1 MASTAVVLYIL
12 ICLFSLSKVIKAES
26 NCNNSCTE
34 DENLFKYR
42 DGHVYEY
49 VFDSAM
55 AIGIKTSD
63 NSQNDDTSM
72 RISGVAKIFVEPNCG
87 YTLQIGSFKVS
98 AAEAIQKKIMQNI
111 QKPVH
116 FTMVN
121 GKLNAELCV
130 ADAGENSY
138 SLNIK
143 RAIIS
148 MFQSNPDAKY
158 EIDVFGECPTRS
170 SVAKV
175 GSIKIVNKSRNLN
188 SCVYRQVVKSSFLR
202 NIVNI
207 KSGSSVNTNALLD
220 ASFAKES
227 KIENGIISSIEVTE
241 EYTFGKKV
249 VGKTGLTVCAK
260 VKTGMR
266 VKSLTGSPSTAPVYG
281 SRSASIIFQ
290 EPETY
295 TAKNTAAVKAIFGEL
310 MEHVEDHVKLG
321 SANGFVELIRLMRA
335 SDTDV
340 LMELSAFPHQK
351 QDLAR
356 RVYLDALFRTGTSE
370 SARAI
375 IKQFNKMT
383 EKEKTIAMEA
393 LKSVEIVDR
402 DTLNLAAN
410 LINPNAPKETYLALG
425 MMVSNFCTRNS
436 CHQGEIDMIFKKI
449 SDVLKKTHC
458 KANTRNEENRLLFL
472 LKGIENAKHLAKM
485 VNSSLLECVSEGR
498 SNRIRIAALQA
509 FSSADCDISLQKKA
523 MELLSDHNEDSEIR
537 IKAFLAVIKCPSG
550 EAANELTTIVNS
562 EPVHQV
568 GGFIT
573 STLKLIRD
581 SADESRSVQREHFAN
596 IRITKK
602 FPIDLRRYSYH
613 GEFSENLLGSSVNYK
628 LIYSQTGFLPR
639 SSALDIKT
647 KILGFDLNVFE
658 TTLRMENIE
667 NILQFLMGPKGVIN
681 ENRNSMLKLDEYT
694 HPAARKR
701 RSIVDEAAK
710 AAKRYKTYGS
720 KFSSD
725 VNLDISLKLFG
736 SEMMFLSLGDDLP
749 NSFEDIYKQISFA
762 IDKIKNELGSYGKE
776 FINHDLFMDTTFNY
790 PTALGVPLELSL
802 QGFAASKVNFAIAV
816 DIDSMFVQGAYL
828 NKKYKCKIEPS
839 IDVNLMVG
847 LGFNA
852 YVLSTG
858 VSTSVNMHSATGNAI
873 ELAFIHEG
881 AGINMEFEMPR
892 DKIEFINIKVTH
904 SFYIQEN
911 DKPIDKRLI
920 LNRDNKDPNGIQME
934 RCYNQLES
942 LGIKPCVSRLGSLKP
957 GDDATLPSEFI
968 FSFHVMSVKKFNI
981 KGYRNNAEVNVEQ
994 WKLDYSTPEGAHDT
1008 SLTVEIG
1015 TKSRFYGRV
1024 CIENMKQH
1032 YALEAGVS
1040 NNNHELVIYVQH
1052 EKGKDIKKS
1061 KVGFMKSGNEYRPVI
1076 EIRKLNGGFS
1086 DELNGYKVDGRVI
1099 VASGDGEGATKK
1111 YNFNNLQVMDKENE
1125 GMIINGWANIGK
1137 TSLNTQLFV
1146 KIPKDST
1153 YTVEGNFEVSEVY
1166 SAGFFISD
1174 ANSPDHIYGASTSIR
1189 VIDQLVNISI
1199 LANYAKYEFAAN
1211 NELEY
1216 IKQGDNPSISS
1227 SKFANSV
1234 SLKCSEKNLIFLKLS
1249 GLTEGEN
1256 KFEIVADMNIQ
1267 GQKKKKNGS
1276 LSVKFAAHQR
1286 AKNDYSLSIYGKLND
1301 NFVDLTA
1308 VCDVTGNQYN
1318 WDNSL
1323 STSLGTLITLKGK
1336 INQSLKLIFLADS
1349 DVVVDLQGTTRFSN
1363 KDSQSKWN
1371 LKINGAEDKTIV
1383 DFNFLKNK
1391 EEVVKL
1397 NFEKTISEEKLTAAE
1412 FNLLANDF
1420 LDVKVDFK
1428 VSKIGKGE
1436 LVAVIESPKHK
1447 KQVEVNSNF
1456 HLQNPKYDV
1465 EVLLVCDKERK
1476 FFVKSD
1482 NVLDRTAQI
1491 YRTKNIMQS
1500 GGKETSFD
1508 ANTVIKGSSYMD
1520 GDIDATFVFTS
1531 SEGRI
1536 LDGTF
1541 KQKMTTNI
1549 KTGLTHGIAEINLS
1563 DNLSNNGPKQSLIL
1577 MGKVD
1582 KVDIKKKEFLMNFEI
1597 LYTNLL
1603 NQKLQI
1609 IAQTKNLAKQKS
1621 NAAIHFSTKVSGDL
1635 TESPITA
1642 SFIVDEFSP
1651 AHAVLKWDFKYGSE
1665 IQTHC
1670 SCNYHVSELDKPT
1683 TYAIQMQVQKLN
1695 STWKTFELSSKGQY
1709 QNNKQ
1714 QTFFEL
1720 ALDEKLGSGDFLRF
1734 NTASKILTNK
1744 SANALLLF
1752 EIASNRMEP
1761 LKIEAKSEHATVS
1774 DEGSTDG
1781 EVLLSLN
1788 YGSQFGKITSKY
1800 KSSKSEIIKHSY
1812 FLDTSFDA
1820 MKSLEINI
1828 NIVSGY
1834 HWGVE
1839 VKHNEEPYAV
1849 DLELFGGKPKR
1860 GFDMK
1865 ITLPNANPIL
1875 VVVIHEILDS
1885 HKFKLQMDIQNFLN
1899 LDFKLN
1905 SEASYN
1911 NSDDF
1916 YLVARWSSARLQLN
1930 NYDLMLRTENKV
1942 LNIELKH
1949 TQNTVFKGAISYAI
1963 SKENHK
1969 YIYEGQGQ
1977 IEHRGT
1983 TKTGNFKLISE
1994 VYELATDKEIGFA
2007 YTFSGNVGG
2016 AHGVSTVKMTNKD
2029 LILKLSICEEKK
2041 QCTNAQLLASNDMV
2055 SENSNIQSLLILL
2068 DLRELGF
2075 PYELELQSKNTRDG
2089 FKFRYILDMKVM
2101 FNSNLNYQLLI
2112 TLQPSNGKVQ
2122 LKLPT
2127 REMLLEMHQQYPQA
2141 GQLMGHYKSSLSLYT
2156 NKSKKPN
2163 EVIRLLAQADIS
2175 GSDWVSLNLKSLL
2188 KFEHPAIQPCSISTT
2203 LEADRNKELVD
2214 LNIVFD
2220 VFKLPEY
2227 QVVISSRLENI
2238 ALPNGFNI
2246 TAQQTLSSDGFD
2258 IQYQSAGHAAF
2269 NVENKELSLGGELIN
2284 VAGGV
2289 KSTILFL
2296 GSPTKIEI
2304 LAYGL
2309 NEELLKLIIS
2319 VKQIK
2324 PSTKIHGKLQVL
2336 GTKAIEMTSE
2346 LQFGLA
2352 KLNVERAEF
2361 LHLDVLLAMG
2371 KELKLKANE
2380 AGKELISVTV
2390 NLNPSNFLDS
2400 TFIWNKRDIEEF
2412 VEGLQ
2417 HKYKEESSMVLL
2429 KMKERYDTS
2438 YITSEQDLIN
2448 KIRANVIDFKE
2459 LRPNIGE
2466 ILKEVEHDSAL
2477 KQLLEI
2483 YHEFEGKLLKFV
2495 EESRKLLHEIS
2506 EKTTKTVQYMR
2517 SKFKEMFHD
2526 VIVPAIQNTTE
2537 DVLIIFKLIFNT
2549 FADVVVNSFDIFFK
2563 VFSEYEPMVKEYGKV
2578 VAELL
2583 KPSYE
2588 AAEELYKFSLDILD
2602 DLPKNLQE
2610 HLTIIKDLQLEL
2622 KRMFKKLRFEEK
2634 IFKFL
2639 NCILE
2644 ELSLLPLNADI
2655 LDLLRKLQEYTSAK
2669 LTNDPVNDKSY
2680 AEEFLHLLLKTLRS
2694 SLVVD
2699 AFTITTS
2706 KLPWDN
2712 IFFTYPSSFNIFDDL
2727 PNLLTFRVSVLNFIF
2742 NENFEYLL
2750 SRDFWRSVIFFEGFH
2765 LSGHLTEGRHLF
2777 TFDGVYV
2784 NLNGNCKYILSQ
2796 DSLNNNFSVIAQVNN
2811 KLKSLYLTDREG
2823 QFLELNDAGV
2833 LKFNGNPVE
2842 FPLHE
2847 NGMHAWRLHYTIY
2860 LHSEY
2865 GVSVMCTAHL
2875 KVCHIDVNGFYKS
2888 KLRGL
2893 LGNGNAEPFDDF
2905 TQMDGTIARNTI
2917 NFLQGYGLGKCNVAS
2932 LTVNV
2937 NNMSHTDIC
2946 NHHFGYKSPLA
2957 IGYLIKDPILFKA
2970 ACDQAVASVPD
2981 KDKETAACNIALT
2994 YASVIKKKLDHTFIF
3009 LPQRCLKCGGA
3020 PGQRDLF
3027 EDFIVKTP
3035 ESSADIVF
3043 VVDVDVSDKQMT
3055 NLIAPVIPEIRKA
3068 LKVRGFT
3075 DVQIVVIAFSSGQR
3089 YPAILTSDQGKLN
3102 YHGNLANDKKK
3113 LKGPKPLFSDFN
3125 ISETALTTDKT
3136 TYILEMLEK
3145 FLKNLVPKSDE
3156 VAFNLALDYPF
3167 RPGAAK
3173 TIVAV
3178 YGNELPY
3185 DNFLTVLRAHLSN
3198 LATDFNGAL
3207 LHVITPVKGM
3217 SLEGVEAEKLIGF
3230 NSRLVATLDGKD
3242 AKKRQKLQYESSKSI
3257 DFVLNKGGWIFD
3269 MQNFEELKPPDHIK
3283 VLNQVANSIADTLFK
3298 TEMVSKCSCMPIYGI
3313 HSQHKCVVK
3322 STHFVANKKVK
3333 S

>member
-1 MASTAVVLYIL
+1 MASTAVVLHIL
-12 ICLFSLSKVIKAES
+12 ICIFSLSKVIKAES
-26 NCNNSCTE
+26 NCKSSCAE
-34 DENLFKYR
+34 NENLFKYR

-49 VFDSAM
+49 VFDSTM
-55 AIGIKTSD
+55 AIGVKTSD

-72 RISGVAKIFVEPNCG
+72 RITGVAKIFAEPNCG
-87 YTLQIGSFKVS
+87 YTLQIGAFKVS
-98 AAEAIQKKIMQNI
+98 AAEATQKKIMQNI

-121 GKLNAELCV
+121 GKVNSELCV
-130 ADAGENSY
+130 ADGGENSY

-148 MFQSNPDAKY
+148 MFQSNPEAKH

-175 GSIKIVNKSRNLN
+175 GSIKIINKSRNLN
-188 SCVYRQVVKSSFLR
+188 SCVYRQIIKNGFLR
-202 NIVNI
+202 NIANT
-207 KSGSSVNTNALLD
+207 KSASSVNTNALLD

-249 VGKTGLTVCAK
+249 VGKTGPNVYAK
-260 VKTGMR
+260 VKSGMR
-266 VKSLTGSPSTAPVYG
+266 VKSLTGSPSIAPPYG

-295 TAKNTAAVKAIFGEL
+295 TAKNIAAVKAVFGEL
-310 MEHVEDHVKLG
+310 MNHVEDHVKLG

-393 LKSVEIVDR
+393 LKLVEIVDR

-410 LINPNAPKETYLALG
+410 LITPNAPKETYLALG
-425 MMVSNFCTRNS
+425 MLVSNFCTRNG
-436 CHQGEIDMIFKKI
+436 CDQGEIDMIFKKFT
-449 SDVLKKTHC
+449 DVLKKTHC

-498 SNRIRIAALQA
+498 SNRIRTAGLQA
-509 FSSADCDISLQKKA
+509 FSSANCDISLQKKA

-537 IKAFLAVIKCPSG
+537 IKAFLVVIKCPSA
-550 EAANELTTIVNS
+550 EVANELSSIVNS
-562 EPVHQV
+562 EPVYQV

-613 GEFSENLLGSSVNYK
+613 GEISENLLGSSVNYK

-639 SSALDIKT
+639 SSALKIKT
-647 KILGFDLNVFE
+647 NIFGIDLNVFE
-658 TTLRMENIE
+658 TSLRMENIE
-667 NILQFLMGPKGVIN
+667 NILQFLMGPKGIIN

-694 HPAARKR
+694 HPASRKR

-720 KFSSD
+720 KFSND
-725 VNLDISLKLFG
+725 VNLDISLKFFG

-749 NSFEDIYKQISFA
+749 NSFEDIYKQISSG

-776 FINHDLFMDTTFNY
+776 LINHDLFMDTIFNY
-790 PTALGVPLELSL
+790 PTALGVPLELSF
-802 QGFAASKVNFAIAV
+802 QAFAASKVNFGIAV
-816 DIDSMFVQGAYL
+816 DIDSIFVHGAYL

-858 VSTSVNMHSATGNAI
+858 VSTSVNMHSATGSAI

-881 AGINMEFEMPR
+881 AGFNMQFEMPR
-892 DKIEFINIKVTH
+892 EKIEFINIKVAH
-904 SFYIQEN
+904 SFYMQEN
-911 DKPIDKRLI
+911 DKPIDRRLI
-920 LNRDNKDPNGIQME
+920 LNRNNKDPNAIQME
-934 RCYNQLES
+934 GCYNQLES
-942 LGIKPCVSRLGSLKP
+942 LGIKPCISTLGALKQE
-957 GDDATLPSEFI
+957 DDATLPSEFI
-968 FSFHVMSVKKFNI
+968 FSLHVMSVKRFNI
-981 KGYRNNAEVNVEQ
+981 KGYRNDAEGNVEQ
-994 WKLDYSTPEGAHDT
+994 WKLDYSTPEGAYDT

-1024 CIENMKQH
+1024 CVENMKQH
-1032 YALEAGVS
+1032 YGLEAGVS
-1040 NNNHELVIYVQH
+1040 NDNHELVIYVQH
-1052 EKGKDIKKS
+1052 EEGKDIKKS

-1076 EIRKLNGGFS
+1076 EIRTLNGGLS
-1086 DELNGYKVDGRVI
+1086 DELNGYKVDGVV

-1111 YNFNNLQVMDKENE
+1111 YNFNNLQIMDKEND
-1125 GMIINGWANIGK
+1125 GIIINGWANMGK
-1137 TSLNTQLFV
+1137 TSLNTQLLI

-1153 YTVEGNFEVSEVY
+1153 YAVEGNFEVSDVY
-1166 SAGFFISD
+1166 SAGVFISD
-1174 ANSPDHIYGASTSIR
+1174 ENSPDHIYGASTSIR

-1199 LANYAKYEFAAN
+1199 LAKYAKYQFAAN
-1211 NELEY
+1211 SELEY
-1216 IKQGDNPSISS
+1216 SKQGDNPTISS

-1234 SLKCSEKNLIFLKLS
+1234 SLKCSENNLIFLKLS

-1256 KFEIVADMNIQ
+1256 KFEIVADMNIHA
-1267 GQKKKKNGS
+1267 QKKKKKGS
-1276 LSVKFAAHQR
+1276 LSIKFAAHQR
-1286 AKNDYSLSIYGKLND
+1286 AKSDYSLSINGKLND

-1308 VCDVTGNQYN
+1308 SCDVTGNQYN

-1323 STSLGTLITLKGK
+1323 STSSGTLITLKGK
-1336 INQSLKLIFLADS
+1336 TNQSLKLIFLADS
-1349 DVVVDLQGTTRFSN
+1349 DVVVDLQGTTKFSN

-1397 NFEKTISEEKLTAAE
+1397 KFEKTISEEKLTAAE
-1412 FNLLANDF
+1412 FNLLADDF
-1420 LDVKVDFK
+1420 LDVKIDFK

-1436 LVAVIESPKHK
+1436 LVAVIESLKHK

-1476 FFVKSD
+1476 LFVKSD

-1491 YRTKNIMQS
+1491 YRTKNIIQS
-1500 GGKETSFD
+1500 GGKQTSFD
-1508 ANTVIKGSSYMD
+1508 ANAIIKGHSYVD
-1520 GDIDATFVFTS
+1520 GDIDANFVFTC

-1536 LDGTF
+1536 LDGEF
-1541 KQKMTTNI
+1541 KQKMNTNI

-1563 DNLSNNGPKQSLIL
+1563 DNLSNSGPKRSLIL
-1577 MGKVD
+1577 TIKVD
-1582 KVDIKKKEFLMNFEI
+1582 KLDIKKKEFLVDFET

-1609 IAQTKNLAKQKS
+1609 VAQTKKLAKQKP

-1651 AHAVLKWDFKYGSE
+1651 AHAVFKLDFIYGSE
-1665 IQTHC
+1665 FQTYC
-1670 SCNYHVSELDKPT
+1670 SCNYHVSELDKPA
-1683 TYAIQMQVQKLN
+1683 TYAIQMQVQKVN

-1709 QNNKQ
+1709 ENNKQ
-1714 QTFFEL
+1714 QSFFEL
-1720 ALDEKLGSGDFLRF
+1720 TLDEKLGSGDFVRL
-1734 NTASKILTNK
+1734 NIASKILTNK
-1744 SANALLLF
+1744 SVNALLLF
-1752 EIASNRMEP
+1752 EVASNHMEP
-1761 LKIEAKSEHATVS
+1761 LKIEAKSEHASVPN
-1774 DEGSTDG
+1774 EGSTDG

-1788 YGSQFGKITSKY
+1788 YGSKFGKITNKY
-1800 KSSKSEIIKHSY
+1800 KISKSEIIKHSY

-1828 NIVSGY
+1828 NRVNGY
-1834 HWGVE
+1834 HWGVD

-1860 GFDMK
+1860 GFDLK
-1865 ITLPNANPIL
+1865 ITLPNVNPIL
-1875 VVVIHEILDS
+1875 VVVIHEILDT
-1885 HKFKLQMDIQNFLN
+1885 HKAKLQLDIQNFLN
-1899 LDFKLN
+1899 LDFKLIT
-1905 SEASYN
+1905 EASYN
-1911 NSDDF
+1911 NFDEF
-1916 YLVARWSSARLQLN
+1916 YLVARWNSARLQLN

-1942 LNIELKH
+1942 LNMELKH
-1949 TQNTVFKGAISYAI
+1949 SQGTVFKGAISYAV

-1977 IEHRGT
+1977 IEHGGT

-2016 AHGVSTVKMTNKD
+2016 AHGVSTVKITNKD

-2041 QCTNAQLLASNDMV
+2041 QCTNAQVLASNDMV
-2055 SENSNIQSLLILL
+2055 SGNSNIQSLLILL

-2101 FNSNLNYQLLI
+2101 SNSNLNYQLLI

-2127 REMLLEMHQQYPQA
+2127 REMLLEMHQQYPQE
-2141 GQLMGHYKSSLSLYT
+2141 GQLMGHYKSSLSLYM

-2163 EVIRLLAQADIS
+2163 EVIRLLAQADVS

-2188 KFEHPAIQPCSISTT
+2188 KFEHPAIQPRSISTR

-2227 QVVISSRLENI
+2227 QVVVSSRLENI
-2238 ALPNGFNI
+2238 ALPNGFNV
-2246 TAQQTLSSDGFD
+2246 TSQHMLSSEGFS
-2258 IQYQSAGHAAF
+2258 IQYQSAGHSAF
-2269 NVENKELSLGGELIN
+2269 DLENRELSLGAELTN

-2324 PSTKIHGKLQVL
+2324 PSTKIDGTLQIL
-2336 GTKAIEMTSE
+2336 GTKPIEMTSE

-2352 KLNVERAEF
+2352 KLNVEREEF

-2371 KELKLKANE
+2371 KELKLKAHE

-2390 NLNPSNFLDS
+2390 NLNPTSFLDS
-2400 TFIWNKRDIEEF
+2400 TFICNRRDIEEV
-2412 VEGLQ
+2412 VERLQ
-2417 HKYKEESSMVLL
+2417 HKYQEESNKVLL
-2429 KMKERYDTS
+2429 KMKEHYDTS
-2438 YITSEQDLIN
+2438 YITSEQALVN
-2448 KIRANVIDFKE
+2448 KIRANLIDFKE
-2459 LRPNIGE
+2459 LRPDFDE
-2466 ILKEVEHDSAL
+2466 ILKELEHDSML

-2495 EESRKLLHEIS
+2495 EESLKLLHEIS
-2506 EKTTKTVQYMR
+2506 EKMTKTVLHMR
-2517 SKFKEMFHD
+2517 SKLKEMLHD
-2526 VIVPAIQNTTE
+2526 VIIPAGQKTAE
-2537 DVLIIFKLIFNT
+2537 DILIIFKQSFNT
-2549 FADVVVNSFDIFFK
+2549 FADVVMNSFDIFSK

-2588 AAEELYKFSLDILD
+2588 AFEELYKLSLDILD

-2622 KRMFKKLRFEEK
+2622 ERMFKKLHFEEK
-2634 IFKFL
+2634 VFEFL
-2639 NCILE
+2639 NRILE

-2655 LDLLRKLQEYTSAK
+2655 LNLLRKLQEYTSAK
-2669 LTNDPVNDKSY
+2669 LKNDPVNDKSY
-2680 AEEFLHLLLKTLRS
+2680 AEEFVHLLLKMLRS

-2699 AFTITTS
+2699 AFTISTS

-2712 IFFTYPSSFNIFDDL
+2712 IFFASPSSFNIFDDL
-2727 PNLLTFRVSVLNFIF
+2727 PNLSTFRLSVVNFIF
-2742 NENFEYLL
+2742 NENFDYLL
-2750 SRDFWRSVIFFEGFH
+2750 SRDFWRSFIFFKGFH

-2784 NLNGNCKYILSQ
+2784 NLNGNCKYILAQ

-2811 KLKSLYLTDREG
+2811 KLKSLYLTDKEG

-2833 LKFNGNPVE
+2833 LKFNANPVE

-2860 LHSEY
+2860 LYSEY
-2865 GVSVMCTAHL
+2865 GVSVMCTAYL
-2875 KVCHIDVNGFYKS
+2875 KVCHIEVNGFYKS

-2905 TQMDGTIARNTI
+2905 MQMDGTVARNTV
-2917 NFLQGYGLGKCNVAS
+2917 NFLHGYGLGKCNVAS
-2932 LTVNV
+2932 LTVNA
-2937 NNMSHTDIC
+2937 NDMSHADIC
-2946 NHHFGYKSPLA
+2946 NDYFGYESPLA
-2957 IGYLIKDPILFKA
+2957 VGYLIKDPILFQA
-2970 ACDQAVASVPD
+2970 ACDQAVASAPD

-2994 YASVIKKKLDHTFIF
+2994 YASAIKKQLDHPFIF
-3009 LPQRCLKCGGA
+3009 LPERCLKCGGA

-3027 EDFIVKTP
+3027 EDFTVKTP

-3043 VVDVDVSDKQMT
+3043 VVDVDVSAMQMT
-3055 NLIAPVIPEIRKA
+3055 NLIAPIIPEIRKA

-3075 DVQIVVIAFSSGQR
+3075 DIQIVVIAFSSGQR

-3125 ISETALTTDKT
+3125 ISETVLATDKK
-3136 TYILEMLEK
+3136 TYILELLEK
-3145 FLKNLVPKSDE
+3145 VVKNLVPKSDE
-3156 VAFNLALDYPF
+3156 MAFNLALDYPF

-3178 YGNELPY
+3178 YSNELPY
-3185 DNFLTVLRAHLSN
+3185 DNFLTVLRAHLSS
-3198 LATDFNGAL
+3198 LAIDFNGAL
-3207 LHVITPVKGM
+3207 LHVITTVKGM
-3217 SLEGVEAEKLIGF
+3217 SLEGVEPEKLIGF

-3257 DFVLNKGGWIFD
+3257 DFVLNKGGWIFN
-3269 MQNFEELKPPDHIK
+3269 MQHFEQLKPPDHTK